1 MQNCSAEVAVEV
13 HRRGGELPQAAQPE
27 QKPEPRPRRA
37 PSSKKEPAALEA
49 AMLRSAASCL
59 ALAAT
64 AAASDVVDLTDGTF
78 ADFVKL
84 HEHTMVRASA
94 CPSVLESC
102 ACS

>member
-1 MQNCSAEVAVEV
+1 
-13 HRRGGELPQAAQPE
+13 
-27 QKPEPRPRRA
+27 
-37 PSSKKEPAALEA
+37 
-49 AMLRSAASCL
+49 MLRSAASCL